1 MADRCLRC
9 GNTMD
14 VSQVNHCRG
23 EFADATA
30 QEKLACRDRQIM
42 NQQALLRGV
51 IRKLERIQEMIGDI
65 VEVLS

>member
-1 MADRCLRC
+1 MDRCLRC
-9 GNTMD
+9 GNTTD

-23 EFADATA
+23 ELTDATA

-51 IRKLERIQEMIGDI
+51 IKKLERIQEMIGDV